1 MSRSLQRMKVD
12 GESQRAQAVGKS
24 AEVDLRLAKL
34 TALAPSGYALGLHIR
49 FTAPRL
55 MLCTYDPRWLEIY
68 TAEGFL
74 MCDPLVAWALA
85 HEGCLRWSALCAPDP
100 YDILG
105 QACAYGLNFGVAVSY
120 GPNGSR
126 SIGGFARADR
136 EFSDDEIAQISDL
149 VSLMHHDAAPPER
162 LSVAQLDALRLIANG
177 YRHAAAAARLA
188 ISESALKARLRTA
201 RERLLCRTTAEAI
214 QRAADNKLL

>member
-1 MSRSLQRMKVD
+1 MKLD
-12 GESQRAQAVGKS
+12 GESQRGQAVDKS
-24 AEVDLRLAKL
+24 ADVDLWLAKL

-55 MLCTYDPRWLEIY
+55 LLCTYDPRWLDIY
-68 TAEGFL
+68 TAEGYL
-74 MCDPLVAWALA
+74 MCDPLVSWAFS
-85 HEGCLRWSALCAPDP
+85 HEGSLRWSALCAPDP
-100 YDILG
+100 QNILG
-105 QACAYGLNFGVAVSY
+105 QARAYGLNFGVAISH
-120 GPNGSR
+120 GPSGAR

-136 EFSDDEIAQISDL
+136 EFSDTEIEQISDL
-149 VSLMHHDAAPPER
+149 VRRLHDDAAPPKL

-214 QRAADNKLL
+214 QRAAENKLL